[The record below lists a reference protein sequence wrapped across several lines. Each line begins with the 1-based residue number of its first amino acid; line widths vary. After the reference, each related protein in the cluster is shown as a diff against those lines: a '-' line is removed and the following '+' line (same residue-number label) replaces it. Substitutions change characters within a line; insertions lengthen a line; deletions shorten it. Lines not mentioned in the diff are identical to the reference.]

1 MDDGY
6 DEEMDDGDVIESKS
20 ENGSLDADEI
30 EKAKEGQEK
39 SDLDENNSENSKGFG
54 DMEEEEEEDD
64 EEEEEAEA
72 AAQVEKER
80 LLDIYVEELPDEI
93 INSKMSEEQQ

>member
-1 MDDGY
+1 
-6 DEEMDDGDVIESKS
+6 
-20 ENGSLDADEI
+20 
-30 EKAKEGQEK
+30 
-39 SDLDENNSENSKGFG
+39 
-54 DMEEEEEEDD
+54 MEEEEEEDD

-80 LLDIYVEELPDEI
+80 LLDMYVEELPDEI